1 MLFVCIGVA
10 HDCIKDTFLH
20 LRTAFLSAEK
30 RLIWKCKSNRP
41 NIYPVKTIIRNQIR
55 LPRPLCFLCVLAVF
69 LISPVAAALEEGSGA
84 DAPSTESNKITQ
96 RQKECFDLF
105 HGENIRIGTR
115 TFRNWEATVAYGTD
129 YGGVREE
136 IAGLLIKC
144 DPFLS
149 KDNLTWIG
157 QQPDDEDKSEASKS
171 EASNVA
177 DSEGSGADAPSTESN
192 KITQRQKSCFDSFNG
207 KNLYLHEGSARNW
220 EQVVEQYNRSSGVGA
235 HYSDL
240 VRECREFLSNDLL
253 TWMGQQPDDEDKS
266 EASNTQTAS
275 LTVHSNVQGDKIY
288 INGKLAGS
296 SRLELDLPHGE
307 YAIRIEKD
315 GYQPY
320 EDTISLTGNLII
332 RGNLENIIEQP
343 AQTASVDQGA
353 LELVFW
359 QSIKDS
365 DDPDLYKEYLRQF
378 PEGVYA
384 GLAKIKLR
392 NVTES
397 EVAVAPRASNADYG
411 RYHAL
416 VIGNNNYE
424 ELPDLKTAIKDAN
437 RVAAVLQDQYD
448 YNVTL
453 IEDADRSQIIKS
465 LSGYRKTVGKS
476 DNILI
481 YYAGHGILDEDANK
495 GYWLPVDAALD
506 DPSNWILNDMLI
518 AQLKAMQAK
527 HVMVISDSCFSGTI
541 TRGLKMEQHT
551 PDWIDRMSKKR
562 ARTALTS
569 GGLEPVLDSGGDGHS
584 VFARAFITLL
594 EENAEVVSAAQ
605 LFSEL
610 RPKVMVNSPQT
621 PEYGNIHQAGHD
633 GGDFLFVKQ

>member
-1 MLFVCIGVA
+1 M
-10 HDCIKDTFLH
+10 
-20 LRTAFLSAEK
+20 
-30 RLIWKCKSNRP
+30 
-41 NIYPVKTIIRNQIR
+41 
-55 LPRPLCFLCVLAVF
+55 
-69 LISPVAAALEEGSGA
+69 
-84 DAPSTESNKITQ
+84 
-96 RQKECFDLF
+96 
-105 HGENIRIGTR
+105 
-115 TFRNWEATVAYGTD
+115 
-129 YGGVREE
+129 REE

-207 KNLYLHEGSARNW
+207 KNLYMHEGSARNW
-220 EQVVEQYNRSSGVGA
+220 EQVVEQYQRSSGVGA

-240 VRECREFLSNDLL
+240 VLECREFLSNDLL
-253 TWMGQQPDDEDKS
+253 TWMGQHSDDEDKT
-266 EASNTQTAS
+266 ETSNTQTAS

-288 INGKLAGS
+288 INGKLEGS

-320 EDTISLTGNLII
+320 EDTINLTGNLII

-343 AQTASVDQGA
+343 AQTASADQGA

-392 NVTES
+392 KVTES
-397 EVAVAPRASNADYG
+397 EVAVAPRASNVDYG

-551 PDWIDRMSKKR
+551 PDWIDRMTKKR

-594 EENAEVVSAAQ
+594 EENTEVVSAAQ

>member
-1 MLFVCIGVA
+1 M
-10 HDCIKDTFLH
+10 
-20 LRTAFLSAEK
+20 
-30 RLIWKCKSNRP
+30 
-41 NIYPVKTIIRNQIR
+41 R
-55 LPRPLCFLCVLAVF
+55 LPRPLCFWCVLAVF
-69 LISPVAAALEEGSGA
+69 LISPVATAL
-84 DAPSTESNKITQ
+84 Q
-96 RQKECFDLF
+96 EC
-105 HGENIRIGTR
+105 
-115 TFRNWEATVAYGTD
+115 
-129 YGGVREE
+129 
-136 IAGLLIKC
+136 
-144 DPFLS
+144 
-149 KDNLTWIG
+149 
-157 QQPDDEDKSEASKS
+157 DEDFRWDNCFGTWTENGETYSGEWRNDELHGQGTWTNASGEKYVGEWRNGKEHGHGTWTGPTGEKYVGQWKNGKEHGKGKHTTPDGQTYVGEWKDGTALS
-171 EASNVA
+171 LVVE
-177 DSEGSGADAPSTESN
+177 SEGSGADASST
-192 KITQRQKSCFDSFNG
+192 
-207 KNLYLHEGSARNW
+207 A
-220 EQVVEQYNRSSGVGA
+220 
-235 HYSDL
+235 
-240 VRECREFLSNDLL
+240 
-253 TWMGQQPDDEDKS
+253 P
-266 EASNTQTAS
+266 TQTAS

-288 INGKLAGS
+288 INGKLEGS

-320 EDTISLTGNLII
+320 EETINLTGNLII
-332 RGNLENIIEQP
+332 RGNLENIIEQQ
-343 AQTASVDQGA
+343 AQTASADQGA
-353 LELVFW
+353 LELAFW

-378 PEGVYA
+378 PAGVYA

-392 NVTES
+392 SATES
-397 EVAVAPRASNADYG
+397 EVAVAPRASNVDYG

-437 RVAAVLQDQYD
+437 RVAEVLQDQYD

-541 TRGLKMEQHT
+541 TRGLKLEQRT
-551 PDWIDRMSKKR
+551 PDWIDRMAKKR

-584 VFARAFITLL
+584 VFAKAFITLL
-594 EENAEVVSAAQ
+594 EENTEVVSAAQ

>member
-1 MLFVCIGVA
+1 MC
-10 HDCIKDTFLH
+10 
-20 LRTAFLSAEK
+20 
-30 RLIWKCKSNRP
+30 
-41 NIYPVKTIIRNQIR
+41 
-55 LPRPLCFLCVLAVF
+55 LPRPLRFLCVLAVF
-69 LISPVAAALEEGSGA
+69 LISSVASALQECDEEFRFDNCFGTWTEYGETYTGEWRGDEQHGQGTWINASGEKYVGEWRNGEKHGHGTWTSPTGEKYVGQWKNGKEDGKGKYTTA
-84 DAPSTESNKITQ
+84 DGQTYVGEWKYGTALSLVVESESSGTDAPST
-96 RQKECFDLF
+96 
-105 HGENIRIGTR
+105 
-115 TFRNWEATVAYGTD
+115 
-129 YGGVREE
+129 
-136 IAGLLIKC
+136 
-144 DPFLS
+144 
-149 KDNLTWIG
+149 
-157 QQPDDEDKSEASKS
+157 AS
-171 EASNVA
+171 
-177 DSEGSGADAPSTESN
+177 
-192 KITQRQKSCFDSFNG
+192 
-207 KNLYLHEGSARNW
+207 
-220 EQVVEQYNRSSGVGA
+220 
-235 HYSDL
+235 
-240 VRECREFLSNDLL
+240 
-253 TWMGQQPDDEDKS
+253 
-266 EASNTQTAS
+266 TQTAS
-275 LTVHSNVQGDKIY
+275 LTVHSNVQGDKVY
-288 INGKLAGS
+288 INGTLKGS
-296 SRLELDLPHGE
+296 SRLDLELPHGE
-307 YAIRIEKD
+307 HAIRIEKD

-320 EDTISLTGNLII
+320 EETISLTGNLII
-332 RGNLENIIEQP
+332 RGNLEKIIEQP
-343 AQTASVDQGA
+343 VQTESANKGA
-353 LELVFW
+353 LELAFW

-392 NVTES
+392 KVTES
-397 EVAVAPRASNADYG
+397 EVAVAPRASNVEYG

-551 PDWIDRMSKKR
+551 PDWIDRMTKKR

-594 EENAEVVSAAQ
+594 EENTEVVSAAQ

>member
-1 MLFVCIGVA
+1 M
-10 HDCIKDTFLH
+10 
-20 LRTAFLSAEK
+20 
-30 RLIWKCKSNRP
+30 
-41 NIYPVKTIIRNQIR
+41 
-55 LPRPLCFLCVLAVF
+55 
-69 LISPVAAALEEGSGA
+69 ISPVAAALEEGSGA

-171 EASNVA
+171 EASKSEASNVA
-177 DSEGSGADAPSTESN
+177 DSEGSGADAPLTESN

-240 VRECREFLSNDLL
+240 VLECREFLSNDLL

-307 YAIRIEKD
+307 YAVRIEKD

-343 AQTASVDQGA
+343 AQTASADQGA

-594 EENAEVVSAAQ
+594 EENTEVVSAAQ